1 MPCPAAHAA
10 KIAQAAASAWWK
22 THGTSRDE
30 IPLGVVAALA
40 LTTRADPAG
49 PDPASLIL
57 DANRDEIAALLRRIW
72 TLFAITRPELS
83 IRTGPF
89 AEWLDDPSD
98 AQLDGARATAG
109 AVIKAGQ
116 LKLTADRRAQEVD
129 LLGHVYQELRN
140 PRAGKARGEV
150 YTPTGLALAIA
161 RMTLTGAEPGQSICD
176 PCAGTGG
183 LLLAAA
189 RELRS
194 QGTDPSS
201 MHWYAADIDLSPSPA
216 WPSTC
221 TYGISAR
228 TSWWARRTRSPRP
241 TGQPGPYPSRSQHSN
256 GTTRGSP
263 SPASSRPS
271 AC

>member
-1 MPCPAAHAA
+1 MPGTGAHAA

-57 DANRDEIAALLRRIW
+57 DANRDEIAGLLRRIW

-89 AEWLDDPSD
+89 ADWLDDPSD
-98 AQLDGARATAG
+98 AQLDGARS
-109 AVIKAGQ
+109 VIKAGQ

-129 LLGHVYQELRN
+129 LLGRLPGTAQPQGRES
-140 PRAGKARGEV
+140 PGRG
-150 YTPTGLALAIA
+150 LHAH
-161 RMTLTGAEPGQSICD
+161 
-176 PCAGTGG
+176 GTGHG
-183 LLLAAA
+183 DSPDDTDRCRA
-189 RELRS
+189 RAEHLRPLRGHGRAPAGRRQGTAIPGDRS
-194 QGTDPSS
+194 QFDALVRRRHRPCRGRRSGRQRAPMGSR
-201 MHWYAADIDLSPSPA
+201 PA
-216 WPSTC
+216 HRGGP
-221 TYGISAR
+221 GGH
-228 TSWWARRTRSPRP
+228 ARRGRLASPRHIRADH
-241 TGQPGPYPSRSQHSN
+241 GSN
-256 GTTRGSP
+256 STARGSP